1 VSRGIPSQVS
11 IKTALTVS
19 ATVLGVAVGAWFL
32 WRTTTALLATAGSLL
47 IASALNRLVDQLET
61 HHVPRGAGIAVV
73 MLGILAVMVGLGFL
87 IIPPIVEQANALVA
101 AWPKILSTV
110 QGSSLFQYASRHTTL
125 QNLLERAQA
134 AAPQALGAALAIVR
148 GSATALVASV
158 TVLFVTLFMLTSG
171 RPLVWSL
178 LAQARPER
186 RARYARVTR
195 NVYHTLAAYVAGHVF
210 IVGVQGCATSTF
222 LAVVGVPFFLP
233 LGITSALA
241 SLIPFAG
248 VTVAGTVISVVAW
261 ASGGLWTGVATAI
274 YYVAYQQLENHVLY
288 PLVYRRAVAVNPLL
302 TVLGV
307 LFMAEL
313 GGIAGA
319 ILAVPLV
326 AAGHVV
332 VRELLAER
340 RARLGIPTVAPTR
353 AAATGDGDGRGHLDA

>member
-1 VSRGIPSQVS
+1 VSRGNPSQVS
-11 IKTALTVS
+11 SKTAFTVS
-19 ATVLGVAVGAWFL
+19 VTVLGVALGAWL
-32 WRTTTALLATAGSLL
+32 VWRTTTALLVTAGSLL
-47 IASALNRLVDQLET
+47 IAAALNRLVDWLEA
-61 HHVPRGAGIAVV
+61 HHLPRGAGIAVV
-73 MLGILAVMVGLGFL
+73 MLGIVAAVVGLGFL
-87 IIPPIVEQANALVA
+87 IVPPIVDQANALVT
-101 AWPKILSTV
+101 AWPRIVADV
-110 QGSSLFQYASRHTTL
+110 QKSSAFQFAARHTTL
-125 QNLLERAQA
+125 QSLLERAQA
-134 AAPQALGAALAIVR
+134 AAPQALGAALAILR
-148 GSATALVASV
+148 GSATALVAFV

-195 NVYHTLAAYVAGHVF
+195 NVYHTLGAYVAGHVF

-222 LAVVGVPFFLP
+222 LAVVGVPYFLP
-233 LGITSALA
+233 LGISSALA

-248 VTVAGTVISVVAW
+248 VTVAGAVISVVAW
-261 ASGGLWTGVATAI
+261 ASGGLWTGIATAI
-274 YYVAYQQLENHVLY
+274 YYVAYQQLEDHVLY

-307 LFMAEL
+307 LFLAEL

-340 RARLGIPTVAPTR
+340 RARLGIPPAVPTP
-353 AAATGDGDGRGHLDA
+353 AAAADGGERRGHLDA